1 MVVTQDGG
9 LQLVLP
15 GWPLGCCFPT
25 ASRARSHVIVLVEAW
40 ADSRVLWGL
49 QHCDHERESGLP
61 EEEASPPVSR
71 VCFGETRVVGDDFP
85 RVLSTSAGAVTGS
98 GAQAAPVVVV
108 GGHERAAG
116 GDGCHALACGLVETS
131 AATPPGPRREITDGG
146 HGGARPQTPSA

>member
-9 LQLVLP
+9 LQLALP

-98 GAQAAPVVVV
+98 GAQAAWREEARSAPRGTGPQVHRASSPP
-108 GGHERAAG
+108 GQALASRAAQAG
-116 GDGCHALACGLVETS
+116 VK
-131 AATPPGPRREITDGG
+131 GP
-146 HGGARPQTPSA
+146 